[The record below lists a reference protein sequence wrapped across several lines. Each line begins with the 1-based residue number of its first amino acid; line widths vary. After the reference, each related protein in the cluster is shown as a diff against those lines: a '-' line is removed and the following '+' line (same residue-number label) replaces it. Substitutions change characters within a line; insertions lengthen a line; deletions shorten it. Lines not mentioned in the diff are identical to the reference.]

1 MGNHFVQ
8 ESHLIAQKHG
18 ATFIADLKPSKKL
31 HRLVIVI
38 HIIALA
44 AGFGNALPLA
54 VKLAI
59 AVVIGLSFKVNFPKF
74 NNEPRK
80 IKYTEK
86 LGWEIA
92 EDDKS
97 DAVNI
102 LSTTVVTTTF
112 IFLHIQQKPSII
124 IANDALSEDDYRQL
138 IIKLK
143 MTVH

>member
-1 MGNHFVQ
+1 M
-8 ESHLIAQKHG
+8 IAQKHG
-18 ATFIADLKPSKKL
+18 APFVADLKPSKKL
-31 HRLVIVI
+31 HRLIIVI

-44 AGFGNALPLA
+44 ASFANALPLA

-59 AVVIGLSFKVNFPKF
+59 AVVIGLSFKINFPKL
-74 NNEPRK
+74 NNGQRK

-92 EDDKS
+92 EDDKF

-102 LSTTVVTTTF
+102 LSTTVATTAF
-112 IFLHIQQKPSII
+112 IFLHIQHKPSII

-138 IIKLK
+138 IVKLK